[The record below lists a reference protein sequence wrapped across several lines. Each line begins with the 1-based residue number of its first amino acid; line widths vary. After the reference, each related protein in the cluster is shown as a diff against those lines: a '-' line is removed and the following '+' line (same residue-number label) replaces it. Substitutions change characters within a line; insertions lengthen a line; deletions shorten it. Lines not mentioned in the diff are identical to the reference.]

1 MSGEGP
7 QHPSISGSIPA
18 GWYSDPAGG
27 TGKRWWDG
35 ATWTANVQEPEA
47 PPPLPTF
54 GNYVPADLRPGAP
67 LPVAEAGIAYT
78 RASWWIA
85 GSPFWVVVPQVA
97 VAQILTSLGPP
108 PLPTST
114 ITVLPSL
121 PAPTIMLAIALFT
134 ALALAILI
142 GLAFSD
148 RSALISGGN
157 NSAASPWWTLL
168 TPLAYL
174 IVRARHVRLYATGGW
189 ASVIWWCIAA
199 ILTPGAAV
207 LTVFAVYGI
216 VAN

>member
-18 GWYSDPAGG
+18 GWYPDPAGG

-35 ATWTANVQEPEA
+35 ATWTANVKEPEA
-47 PPPLPTF
+47 PPPQPTF
-54 GNYVPADLRPGAP
+54 GNYVPADLRPATP
-67 LPVAEAGIAYT
+67 LPVAEVGIAYT

-97 VAQILTSLGPP
+97 LIQVFNSVA
-108 PLPTST
+108 PLP
-114 ITVLPSL
+114 V
-121 PAPTIMLAIALFT
+121 PTLILAIALFT
-134 ALALAILI
+134 ALAVAILVS
-142 GLAFSD
+142 LAFAD
-148 RSALISGGN
+148 RTTLLSRGN

-174 IVRARHVRLYATGGW
+174 IARARQVQLYATGGW
-189 ASVIWWCIAA
+189 ASVIWWCLAA
-199 ILTPGAAV
+199 ILTPVAAV